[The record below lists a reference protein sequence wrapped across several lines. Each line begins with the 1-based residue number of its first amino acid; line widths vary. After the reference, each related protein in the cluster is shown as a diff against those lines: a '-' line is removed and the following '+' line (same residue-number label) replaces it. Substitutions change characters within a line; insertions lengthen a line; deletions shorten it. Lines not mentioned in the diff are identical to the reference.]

1 MWLFGQWFCICFYI
15 KLRSILTVL
24 CVFLIFSLVEEH
36 PCMKHYWRSWDG
48 VLFHLIW
55 IPVRFTSTQA
65 KTWSYKN
72 LLCDTHVSNFSS
84 LDVIGISI
92 LHQVWS
98 WASGLMSQMVSRRQP
113 IYRLVCMVD
122 VTSSAS
128 AVHQSPATQHRLTS
142 ASQHSVCPA
151 SLWLS
156 ISSCTLSFQSYN
168 AFSLLFKSC
177 WCSTISL
184 DKKPNHRLLSEDVV
198 QPAFERRSL
207 SDKYYLNYSVCN

>member
-1 MWLFGQWFCICFYI
+1 MIWLQECDYLDNDFVFFFYI
-15 KLRSILTVL
+15 KLCSILTVL

-142 ASQHSVCPA
+142 ASQHSVCYLSPHA
-151 SLWLS
+151 HFLSSLIMLS
-156 ISSCTLSFQSYN
+156 VCCLR
-168 AFSLLFKSC
+168 AA
-177 WCSTISL
+177 
-184 DKKPNHRLLSEDVV
+184 DV
-198 QPAFERRSL
+198 QPLA
-207 SDKYYLNYSVCN
+207 